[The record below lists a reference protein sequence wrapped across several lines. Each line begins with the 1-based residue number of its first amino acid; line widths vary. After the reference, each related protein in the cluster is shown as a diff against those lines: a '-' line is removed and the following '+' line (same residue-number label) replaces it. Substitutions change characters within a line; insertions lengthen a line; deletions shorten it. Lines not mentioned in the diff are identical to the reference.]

1 MSTVSAS
8 TTPTAAN
15 GLATTQLGPLLAG
28 PLQNLRA
35 VETALNGRFI
45 ERGEVIRLILV
56 ALLARQHAVLVG
68 LPGAAK
74 TELIAQLGQ
83 LVSDGGQTLRTFTY
97 LLTKF
102 TTPDELFGP
111 FSVQGLKQDRY
122 LRLTTGRL
130 PEAEL
135 GFLDEVFKAS
145 SSVLNSLLTVMNER
159 EFDNDGRRQPVPLIS
174 LFGAANELPQG
185 EDLAALWDRFAL
197 RSLVGYTSD
206 AGFNQLL
213 ALVER
218 RRQHQLASLVAR
230 LHGQPAA
237 APVVPPPPALPA
249 DDLRLLQEVVAALP
263 LPGSVAGALEQLR
276 KDLAAKGIVASD
288 RRFVWA
294 HTLIVA
300 HALVDGRVQ
309 PEPDDLVILA
319 DALWQLPEQRQ
330 EIRRVIAR
338 LGNPLTARAVE
349 LGDQAASIHQEVST
363 AQRDSSLSDGAK
375 MQAVG
380 EAAAK
385 LKQVAQQLQQV
396 CDEATAQGKPTAKIE
411 RVRGQVRAMQ
421 QEVAQ
426 LILG

>member
-8 TTPTAAN
+8 TTPVAAN
-15 GLATTQLGPLLAG
+15 GLATAQLSALLAG

-35 VETALNGRFI
+35 METALNGRFI
-45 ERGEVIRLILV
+45 ERGEVIRIILV

-74 TELIAQLGQ
+74 TELIAQLGL
-83 LVSDGGQTLRTFTY
+83 LVSDGGQGLRTFTY

-159 EFDNDGRRQPVPLIS
+159 EFDNDGRRQPVPLIA
-174 LFGAANELPQG
+174 LFGASNELPQG

-218 RRQHQLASLVAR
+218 RRQQQLASLVAR
-230 LHGQPAA
+230 LHGQTA
-237 APVVPPPPALPA
+237 APAVTPPPALPA

-349 LGDQAASIHQEVST
+349 LGDQADSIHHEVLT
-363 AQRDSSLSDGAK
+363 AQGDGGMTDGAK

-385 LKQVAQQLQQV
+385 LKQVAQQLQHLL
-396 CDEATAQGKPTAKIE
+396 DEATAQGKPTAKIE
-411 RVRGQVRAMQ
+411 RVRGQVRTMQ

>member
-8 TTPTAAN
+8 TTPAAAN
-15 GLATTQLGPLLAG
+15 GLATAQLSALLAG

-45 ERGEVIRLILV
+45 ERGEVIRIILV

-83 LVSDGGQTLRTFTY
+83 LVSDGGQGLRTFTY

-174 LFGAANELPQG
+174 LFGASNELPQG

-213 ALVER
+213 ALVEQ
-218 RRQHQLASLVAR
+218 RRQQRLAGLVAR
-230 LHGQPAA
+230 LHGQAA
-237 APVVPPPPALPA
+237 APVAPPPPALPA

-349 LGDQAASIHQEVST
+349 LGDQAASIHQEVLT
-363 AQRDSSLSDGAK
+363 AQGDGGLTDGAK

-396 CDEATAQGKPTAKIE
+396 LDDAAAQGKPTARIE
-411 RVRGQVRAMQ
+411 RVRGQVRTMQ